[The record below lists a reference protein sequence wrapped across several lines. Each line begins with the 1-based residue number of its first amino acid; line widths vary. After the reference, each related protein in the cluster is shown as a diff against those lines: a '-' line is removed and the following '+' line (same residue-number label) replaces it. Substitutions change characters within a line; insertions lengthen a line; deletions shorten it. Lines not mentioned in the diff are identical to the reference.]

1 MVEGKQFKTRLCVLY
16 QRGRCNRN
24 NCSFAHGSV
33 ELRRFSASYSELAD
47 YHRGNHRVSLSAR
60 LGCFLGPVCEF
71 SFEGEGRKKEGR
83 REYSGNDLRDK
94 LDRRYLSPPRR
105 YSPAR
110 NGRGRQAIHGY
121 SPSRSSEKQSDR
133 RHIRKQG
140 TTGQRDNPGSLKFL
154 GRIQDQVKEG
164 KLFSSG
170 SRNTL
175 DEQLKKVES
184 DINTLEN
191 RKFQLEVYLDESVQE
206 ADSLNSTIQE
216 LDAQLF
222 KEKEECRRSQV
233 RLQRFGDELVSDI
246 SRIGASEEDL
256 SIDIVS
262 NGENSALPPAIK
274 HNVDQNDASPHWK
287 RLHVKQDAVEELKQG
302 RSYEKYYRSK
312 VGNLVGTSR
321 TRKRSRW
328 NLPAQLNDKDE
339 ENIDVP
345 SNTGTD
351 VTRTVNHE
359 GKHKGGI
366 CNSSNNLIS
375 EKFKESRIEVPPTS
389 MAAHVID
396 EEIEIELNDRTDIT
410 ETVKNKNENGV
421 AHEAKSLLLMLRPGL
436 IPRSNYSQYEGDEE
450 NVDVDVDVLEEEDAG
465 THVDFSSIE

>member
-1 MVEGKQFKTRLCVLY
+1 MVERKQFKTRLCVLY
-16 QRGRCNRN
+16 QKGRCNRN
-24 NCSFAHGSV
+24 NCSFAHGNV
-33 ELRRFSASYSELAD
+33 ELRRFSASSSEGEPQLIVRLPLSD
-47 YHRGNHRVSLSAR
+47 QEVTGSNLENILSA
-60 LGCFLGPVCEF
+60 C
-71 SFEGEGRKKEGR
+71 KGR

-94 LDRRYLSPPRR
+94 LDRRHLSPPRR

-110 NGRGRQAIHGY
+110 DGRGGQATHGY
-121 SPSRSSEKQSDR
+121 SPSRSSEKKSDR

-140 TTGQRDNPGSLKFL
+140 TTGQHDNPGSLNFSD
-154 GRIQDQVKEG
+154 RIQDQVRG
-164 KLFSSG
+164 KLFTSG

-184 DINTLEN
+184 DINTLQN
-191 RKFQLEVYLDESVQE
+191 QKFQLEVYLDESVQE
-206 ADSLNSTIQE
+206 VDSLNSTIQE
-216 LDAQLF
+216 LDAQLC

-262 NGENSALPPAIK
+262 NGENPALPLAIK
-274 HNVDQNDASPHWK
+274 HNVDQNDASPHRK
-287 RLHVKQDAVEELKQG
+287 RLHVKQDAVEELKQD
-302 RSYEKYYRSK
+302 RSK
-312 VGNLVGTSR
+312 IGNLVGTSR

-345 SNTGTD
+345 PNTGTE
-351 VTRTVNHE
+351 VTRTVNYE
-359 GKHKGGI
+359 GKHKRGI

-410 ETVKNKNENGV
+410 ETVKTQNENGV
-421 AHEAKSLLLMLRPGL
+421 AHEAKSLLLMLRPPL
-436 IPRSNYSQYEGDEE
+436 IPRTNYSRYEGDDE
-450 NVDVDVDVLEEEDAG
+450 NVDVDGLDEEDAG
-465 THVDFSSIE
+465 AHVDIV

>member
-1 MVEGKQFKTRLCVLY
+1 MVERKQFKTRLCVLY
-16 QRGRCNRN
+16 QKGRCNRN
-24 NCSFAHGSV
+24 NCSFAHGNV
-33 ELRRFSASYSELAD
+33 ELRRFSASS
-47 YHRGNHRVSLSAR
+47 S
-60 LGCFLGPVCEF
+60 
-71 SFEGEGRKKEGR
+71 GR

-94 LDRRYLSPPRR
+94 LDRRHLSPPRR

-110 NGRGRQAIHGY
+110 DGRGGQATHGY
-121 SPSRSSEKQSDR
+121 SPSRSSEKKSDR

-140 TTGQRDNPGSLKFL
+140 TTGQHDNPGSLNFSD
-154 GRIQDQVKEG
+154 RIQDQVRG
-164 KLFSSG
+164 KLFTSG

-184 DINTLEN
+184 DINTLQN
-191 RKFQLEVYLDESVQE
+191 QKFQLEVYLDESVQE
-206 ADSLNSTIQE
+206 VDSLNSTIQE
-216 LDAQLF
+216 LDAQLC
-222 KEKEECRRSQV
+222 KEKEECRRITSRIRQFIRVHHHNSQLQDELQRSQV

-262 NGENSALPPAIK
+262 NGENPALPLAIK
-274 HNVDQNDASPHWK
+274 HNVDQNDASPHRK
-287 RLHVKQDAVEELKQG
+287 RLHVKQDAVEELKQD
-302 RSYEKYYRSK
+302 RSK
-312 VGNLVGTSR
+312 IGNLVGTSR

-345 SNTGTD
+345 PNTGTE
-351 VTRTVNHE
+351 VTRTVNYE
-359 GKHKGGI
+359 GKHKRGI

-410 ETVKNKNENGV
+410 ETVKTQNENGV
-421 AHEAKSLLLMLRPGL
+421 AHEAKSLLLMLRPPL
-436 IPRSNYSQYEGDEE
+436 IPRTNYSRVSSSSWYEGDDE
-450 NVDVDVDVLEEEDAG
+450 NVDVDGLDEEDAG
-465 THVDFSSIE
+465 AHVDIV

>member
-33 ELRRFSASYSELAD
+33 ELRRFSASYS
-47 YHRGNHRVSLSAR
+47 
-60 LGCFLGPVCEF
+60 
-71 SFEGEGRKKEGR
+71 GR

-222 KEKEECRRSQV
+222 KEKEECRRITSRIRQFIRMHHHNSQLQDELQRSQV

-287 RLHVKQDAVEELKQG
+287 RLHVKQDAVEELKQD
-302 RSYEKYYRSK
+302 RSK